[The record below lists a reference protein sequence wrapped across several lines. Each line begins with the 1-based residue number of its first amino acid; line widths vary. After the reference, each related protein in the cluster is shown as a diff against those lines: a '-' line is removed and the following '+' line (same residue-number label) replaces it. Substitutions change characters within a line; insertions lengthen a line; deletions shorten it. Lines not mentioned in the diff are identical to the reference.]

1 MTNYDNELIRLQ
13 QRVALK
19 NQLQA
24 KCEDLRRQRKE
35 LDSKLVQLRTAC
47 RMEQE
52 DVDALEGK
60 SFSNWL
66 YQLFGKLDDKLTE
79 ERRQAAAARCKL
91 DVAER
96 ELAAVDSELKE
107 MQTQLYELR
116 FCEWEYTN
124 ALQQKRD
131 ALKASGAPA
140 ADEILELEKKI
151 AFQESQKKE
160 IRQANAAGKEA
171 LYAAD
176 VILSKLKEAANWNR
190 WDTWGGGGILTHMAK
205 HDSLDEAQSYVLTL
219 QSKLRNFRTELADV
233 RIRSDLHVNVDNFT
247 RFADY
252 FFDNI
257 FVDVMMGD
265 RIREAQSSIS
275 SVRDQIEQAM
285 TRLSSMETTADQKIA
300 EYKASIE
307 QRIIQA

>member
-1 MTNYDNELIRLQ
+1 MTNYDNELLRLQ

-24 KCEDLRRQRKE
+24 KQEDLRRQRKD
-35 LDSKLVQLRTAC
+35 LDSKVTQLRAAH
-47 RMEQE
+47 RSEQA
-52 DVDALEGK
+52 DVDALEEK
-60 SFSNWL
+60 SFANWF

-79 ERRQAAAARCKL
+79 ERRQAAAARLKL
-91 DVAER
+91 DAAER

-107 MQTQLYELR
+107 IQTQLYELR

-140 ADEILELEKKI
+140 ADEILALEEKI
-151 AFQESQKKE
+151 AFQESQKME

-171 LYAAD
+171 LYAAN

-205 HDSLDEAQSYVLTL
+205 HDSLDEAQSYVLTM
-219 QSKLRNFRTELADV
+219 QTKLRNFRTELADV
-233 RIRSDLHVNVDNFT
+233 QIRADLHVNVDNFT

-275 SVRDQIEQAM
+275 SVRDQIERAM
-285 TRLSSMETTADQKIA
+285 TRLTDMEKAADQQIA
-300 EYKASIE
+300 ECKASIE